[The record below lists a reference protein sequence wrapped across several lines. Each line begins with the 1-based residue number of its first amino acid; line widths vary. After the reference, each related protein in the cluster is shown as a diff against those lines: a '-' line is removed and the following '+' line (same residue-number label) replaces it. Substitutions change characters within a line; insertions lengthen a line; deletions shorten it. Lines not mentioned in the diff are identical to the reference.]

1 MASWEATEAT
11 GDQHITLESTQ
22 GATEEQTMENK
33 NLIFNEIVIYID
45 KFLLVLSR
53 VHHMDLISCAS

>member
-1 MASWEATEAT
+1 
-11 GDQHITLESTQ
+11 
-22 GATEEQTMENK
+22 MENK

-53 VHHMDLISCAS
+53 VHHMDLISFAS